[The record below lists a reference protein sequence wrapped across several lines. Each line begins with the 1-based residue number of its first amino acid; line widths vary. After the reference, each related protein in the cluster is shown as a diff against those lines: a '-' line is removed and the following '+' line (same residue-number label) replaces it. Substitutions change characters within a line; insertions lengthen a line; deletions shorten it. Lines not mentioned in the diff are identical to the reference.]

1 MAGESVEVLRARVAM
16 LERRLQ
22 FLSDELHGALSLV
35 EAHSVGDTVGDVE
48 GLDFSGE
55 VAFDAD
61 SISQFAQGFY
71 EREYDDVGRM
81 FRWTGYG
88 PFCELRFFMDR
99 SQDRPFRMNIGAT
112 PPEVAAKVKGFV
124 DYAAIPLTVE
134 EDGENLTIT
143 GILPKRRYT
152 RLAVLTFLLGK
163 TSSKEKPKAEEDQ
176 WLGFRFYS
184 LGAG

>member
-1 MAGESVEVLRARVAM
+1 MSGESVEVLQARMAM

-22 FLSDELHGALSLV
+22 FLSEELHGGLSRF
-35 EAHSVGDTVGDVE
+35 ETPPTGDVE
-48 GLDFSGE
+48 DSDFSSE

-71 EREYDDVGRM
+71 EREYDHAGRM

-88 PFCELRFFMDR
+88 PFCELRFFIDR
-99 SQDRPFRMNIGAT
+99 STDRPFRIDIGAT
-112 PPEVAAKVKGFV
+112 PQEVAAQVEGFV

-134 EDGENLTIT
+134 EDGENLTIVGT
-143 GILPKRRYT
+143 LPKRSYT
-152 RLAVLTFLLGK
+152 RLAVLTFLLGSASGK
-163 TSSKEKPKAEEDQ
+163 KKHKAEEDQ

-184 LGAG
+184 LKAG